1 MTKGW
6 YPQDIKNFI
15 LQITASYFSP
25 FTLGFSDYNV
35 IRKQESTERN
45 HLSKKIKLPHYK
57 VLSLNHNIL
66 FKSPCMR
73 TRFHRFNSFG
83 SAI

>member
-1 MTKGW
+1 M
-6 YPQDIKNFI
+6 FI
-15 LQITASYFSP
+15 SQITALYLSP

-57 VLSLNHNIL
+57 IFL
-66 FKSPCMR
+66 
-73 TRFHRFNSFG
+73 
-83 SAI
+83 